1 MTLRAAAA
9 DVAIMHRGIWW
20 TRLAIPAIAAL
31 GAALIVLALQPSA
44 RATVP
49 EPTAPVTGNATYFDG
64 LGAPYGGCGLP
75 QAELETQNFVAL
87 NVFDTPGSGTF
98 YPRPLSSAD
107 ADKMG
112 IWNNGHNCGRWV
124 RVSISDYCTGTNDGA
139 LGQPFC
145 RNGAFTADAYNGGT
159 LDMIVADSC
168 GDSNAWC
175 RDDKYHLDLSKDSLN
190 KFVKNGAPMTDLY
203 PNHWNNR
210 HVSWQFIP
218 APTYSG
224 DIKIGFLSGA
234 QRYWPAIAVSKL
246 PNGVH
251 GVEYFANG
259 AWTAA
264 PMNSD
269 MGQSFIIGGLTS
281 GGTDFRIRVR
291 DASDALLF
299 GGREYSFSLPAA
311 CSSQCSA
318 AYTQATYT
326 TTSTSTSPSAPGSP
340 SVSVSASRS
349 ASTSPSAS
357 RSASSSPAPSGG
369 CTAAVTATG
378 SWSGGGQGE
387 VKVTNTGTAPT
398 TGWTVRFTLP
408 SGVTI
413 ASSWNAAVTV
423 SGSGVTA
430 TNASY
435 NGTIAANGS
444 TSWGLV
450 FNGPGLAVTGVS
462 CSAR

>member
-1 MTLRAAAA
+1 
-9 DVAIMHRGIWW
+9 MHRGIWW
-20 TRLAIPAIAAL
+20 VRLAIPVIAAA

-124 RVSISDYCTGTNDGA
+124 RVSIGDYCTGVNDGA
-139 LGQPFC
+139 LGQAFC
-145 RNGAFTADAYNGGT
+145 RSGAWSADAYNGGT

-190 KFVKNGAPMTDLY
+190 RFVKNGAPMTDLY
-203 PNHWNNR
+203 PSHWNNR

-218 APTYSG
+218 APAYSG

-234 QRYWPAIAVSKL
+234 QRWWPAIAVSKL

-251 GVEYFANG
+251 GIEYFADG
-259 AWTAA
+259 AWKAA
-264 PMNSD
+264 TMNGD
-269 MGQSFIIGGLTS
+269 MGQSYIIGATTS

-291 DASDALLF
+291 DANDALLF
-299 GGREYSFSLPAA
+299 NGREYAFSFPAA
-311 CSSQCSA
+311 CSSQCGQ

-326 TTSTSTSPSAPGSP
+326 TTSTSTSPSPSRSASASP
-340 SVSVSASRS
+340 SASVSVSASVS
-349 ASTSPSAS
+349 ASSSASPS
-357 RSASSSPAPSGG
+357 RSASSSPAPAGG
-369 CTAAVTATG
+369 CSAAVTTTG
-378 SWSGGGQGE
+378 SWSGGGQAE

-398 TGWTVRFTLP
+398 SAWTVKFTLP
-408 SGVTI
+408 AGVTV
-413 ASSWNAAVTV
+413 ASSWNVTLSVSGQAVTA
-423 SGSGVTA
+423 S
-430 TNASY
+430 NASY
-435 NGTIAANGS
+435 NGTVGANAS

-450 FNGPGLAVTGVS
+450 FSGPNFAVTNIS